1 MSYRGSETNTGA
13 GKCRAETS
21 GKQNWQKGG
30 RLMKDTILA
39 VVVTRE
45 TLNKVQGMNSIFIA
59 EDYIEQQRIALL
71 LSRILKAMSHDL
83 ENGVM
88 IIVQH

>member
-1 MSYRGSETNTGA
+1 
-13 GKCRAETS
+13 
-21 GKQNWQKGG
+21 
-30 RLMKDTILA
+30 MKDTILA

-45 TLNKVQGMNSIFIA
+45 TQNKVQGMNSIFIA
-59 EDYIEQQRIALL
+59 EDCIEQQRIALL

>member
-1 MSYRGSETNTGA
+1 MYSQTKIAIPIFQE
-13 GKCRAETS
+13 KCS
-21 GKQNWQKGG
+21 
-30 RLMKDTILA
+30 DVIA
-39 VVVTRE
+39 V
-45 TLNKVQGMNSIFIA
+45 A
-59 EDYIEQQRIALL
+59 EDCIEQQRIALL